1 MQSNIDSS
9 VALYEFNNLICAQI
23 ACNFMKL
30 FLSFDSV
37 LKMVLDFE
45 WIDQAFDF
53 FLSTKIRSQDCSMFT
68 LGKGV

>member
-1 MQSNIDSS
+1 MQFHE
-9 VALYEFNNLICAQI
+9 VH
-23 ACNFMKL
+23 
-30 FLSFDSV
+30 FLAFDSV
-37 LKMVLDFE
+37 LKMVIDFE